1 MPSHNP
7 QHPAADLNTVSSR
20 LARTAGDRRPPAAQP
35 RRLYRPRHR
44 GQGVRRPQRQVHA
57 PHRPKRNPYEPTPC
71 PRPPGDLE
79 NIVAL
84 LAAFRAD
91 PQEHLWVF
99 ALDASEPP
107 CIASVDLVS
116 KGHHNTQ
123 VVTAAEILRPV
134 IVSGCNRFVL
144 AHNHP
149 IDSALP
155 TAQDIAFTG
164 RSETWRVS
172 WGWNCLTT

>member
-1 MPSHNP
+1 MSQP
-7 QHPAADLNTVSSR
+7 
-20 LARTAGDRRPPAAQP
+20 LA
-35 RRLYRPRHR
+35 
-44 GQGVRRPQRQVHA
+44 
-57 PHRPKRNPYEPTPC
+57 
-71 PRPPGDLE
+71 PRPPGDLA

-134 IVSGCNRFVL
+134 IVSGCNRFAL

-155 TAQDIAFTG
+155 TAQDIALTG
-164 RSETWRVS
+164 RIRELARQLGLDLLEHVILSRIDAYS
-172 WGWNCLTT
+172 FAAQGLI

>member
-1 MPSHNP
+1 MS
-7 QHPAADLNTVSSR
+7 
-20 LARTAGDRRPPAAQP
+20 QP
-35 RRLYRPRHR
+35 L
-44 GQGVRRPQRQVHA
+44 
-57 PHRPKRNPYEPTPC
+57 T

-134 IVSGCNRFVL
+134 IVSGCNRFAL

-155 TAQDIAFTG
+155 TTQDIALTG
-164 RSETWRVS
+164 RIRELARQLGLELLDHVIVS
-172 WGWNCLTT
+172 RIAAYSFAAQGLI

>member
-1 MPSHNP
+1 MSQP
-7 QHPAADLNTVSSR
+7 
-20 LARTAGDRRPPAAQP
+20 LA
-35 RRLYRPRHR
+35 
-44 GQGVRRPQRQVHA
+44 
-57 PHRPKRNPYEPTPC
+57 
-71 PRPPGDLE
+71 PRPPGDLA

-134 IVSGCNRFVL
+134 IVSGCNRFAL
-144 AHNHP
+144 AHTHP

-155 TAQDIAFTG
+155 TTEGIALTG
-164 RSETWRVS
+164 QIRDLARQLGLELLDHVILSRIAAYS
-172 WGWNCLTT
+172 FAAAGLI